1 MCLCRITIRL
11 PFFIPGATCVPNHGN
26 YGLGGQ
32 NNTQILWLCRC
43 GAQYIWGG
51 YNGQTRDFPKG
62 KGSLLI
68 DIGNGSRRRRV
79 NFFNPVT

>member
-1 MCLCRITIRL
+1 MPISEVSSRLSWCNLGANRI
-11 PFFIPGATCVPNHGN
+11 PKHGN

-51 YNGQTRDFPKG
+51 YNGQTRDFPKE

-68 DIGNGSRRRRV
+68 DIGNGRRRRRV
-79 NFFNPVT
+79 KFLTL